1 MPDWTKSMEQT
12 YEYYEVDPATWTDR
26 KQITNVIS
34 SSVKRDLSN
43 DTGGSASFK
52 VDSDL
57 GELYVRTYL
66 VTTQYRITERHP
78 LGTHLC
84 QTTGEGFDGKTKS
97 ITLDA
102 YTPLLEL
109 KDNRPPIGYSLASG
123 INILNVATSIV
134 SENCRAPVIGGS
146 SDKTLPTPFVSELN
160 DTWFSFLSDLLAC
173 AGYFLDCDEMGRV
186 LFVPYQD
193 SNSLQPV
200 WKFDDNNSSILQPDF
215 DIDRDLYGIPNVVEV
230 VYTKDT
236 QGTNDTNNRFI
247 YSRAVNDDP
256 NSPSSTVNR
265 GREIVQ
271 RINNPE
277 IYGEPDQIQLDNYAR
292 QALRDLSSLEY
303 TVTYTHAYCPVRL
316 NDCVLLNYRR
326 AGLVNIKAKVIRQS
340 ISCDSGGQVEETA
353 IYTTNLWG

>member
-34 SSVKRDLSN
+34 SSVKRDSSN

-66 VTTQYRITERHP
+66 ITTQYRITERHP

-84 QTTGEGFDGKTKS
+84 QTTGEGFDGKSKS

-146 SDKTLPTPFVSELN
+146 SDKTLPTPFVSDLN
-160 DTWFSFLSDLLAC
+160 DTWFSFVSDLLAC

-186 LFVPYQD
+186 MFVPHQD
-193 SNSLQPV
+193 TNSLQPV
-200 WKFDDNNSSILQPDF
+200 WKFDDDNSSILQPDF
-215 DIDRDLYGIPNVVEV
+215 DIDRDLYGIPNVLEV
-230 VYTKDT
+230 VYTKDD
-236 QGTNDTNNRFI
+236 GTYI
-247 YSRAVNDDP
+247 YSKVENNDP
-256 NSPSSTVNR
+256 NSPISTVNR
-265 GREIVQ
+265 GRRVVE
-271 RINNPE
+271 RITDPE
-277 IYGEPDQIQLDNYAR
+277 LNGSTPTQVQLDGYAK
-292 QALRDLSSLEY
+292 QKLRDLSSLEY
-303 TVTYTHAYCPVRL
+303 TVTYTHGYCPVRVG
-316 NDCVLLNYRR
+316 DCVLLNYER
-326 AGLVNIKAKVIRQS
+326 AGIRNTRAKVTRQS
-340 ISCDSGGQVEETA
+340 ISCETGCQVQETA
-353 IYTTNLWG
+353 VYTKSLWG

>member
-34 SSVKRDLSN
+34 SSVKRDSSN

-84 QTTGEGFDGKTKS
+84 QTTGEGFDGKSKS

-146 SDKTLPTPFVSELN
+146 SDKTLPTPFVSDLN
-160 DTWFSFLSDLLAC
+160 DTWFSFVSDLLAC

-186 LFVPYQD
+186 MFVPHQD
-193 SNSLQPV
+193 TNSLQPV
-200 WKFDDNNSSILQPDF
+200 WKFDDDNSSILQPDF
-215 DIDRDLYGIPNVVEV
+215 DIDRDLYGIPNVLEV
-230 VYTKDT
+230 VYTKDD
-236 QGTNDTNNRFI
+236 GTYI
-247 YSRAVNDDP
+247 YSKVENNDP
-256 NSPSSTVNR
+256 NSPISTVNR
-265 GREIVQ
+265 GRRVVE
-271 RINNPE
+271 RITDPE
-277 IYGEPDQIQLDNYAR
+277 LNGSTPTQVQLDGYAK
-292 QALRDLSSLEY
+292 QKLRDLSSLEY
-303 TVTYTHAYCPVRL
+303 TVTYTHGYCPVRVG
-316 NDCVLLNYRR
+316 DCVLLNYER
-326 AGLVNIKAKVIRQS
+326 AGIRNTRAKVTRQS
-340 ISCDSGGQVEETA
+340 ISCETGCQVQETA
-353 IYTTNLWG
+353 VYTKSLWG

>member
-34 SSVKRDLSN
+34 SSVKRDSSN

-146 SDKTLPTPFVSELN
+146 SDKTLPTPFVSDLN
-160 DTWFSFLSDLLAC
+160 DTWFSFVSDLLAC

-186 LFVPYQD
+186 MFVPYQD
-193 SNSLQPV
+193 TNSLQPV
-200 WKFDDNNSSILQPDF
+200 WKFDDDNSSILQPDF
-215 DIDRDLYGIPNVVEV
+215 DIDRDLYGIPNVLEV
-230 VYTKDT
+230 VYTKND
-236 QGTNDTNNRFI
+236 GTYI
-247 YSRAVNDDP
+247 YSKVENNDPD
-256 NSPSSTVNR
+256 SPISTVNR
-265 GREIVQ
+265 GRRVVE
-271 RINNPE
+271 RITDPE
-277 IYGEPDQIQLDNYAR
+277 LNGSTPTQVQLDGYAK
-292 QALRDLSSLEY
+292 QKLRDLSSLEY
-303 TVTYTHAYCPVRL
+303 TVTYTHGYCPVRVG
-316 NDCVLLNYRR
+316 DCVLLNYER
-326 AGLVNIKAKVIRQS
+326 AGIRNTRAKVTRQS
-340 ISCDSGGQVEETA
+340 ISCETGCQVQETA
-353 IYTTNLWG
+353 VYTKSLWG

>member
-66 VTTQYRITERHP
+66 ITTQYRITERHP

-84 QTTGEGFDGKTKS
+84 QTTGEGFDGKSKS

-146 SDKTLPTPFVSELN
+146 SDKTLPTPFVSDLN
-160 DTWFSFLSDLLAC
+160 DTWFSFVSDLLAC

-186 LFVPYQD
+186 MFVPYQD
-193 SNSLQPV
+193 TNSLQPV
-200 WKFDDNNSSILQPDF
+200 WKFDDDNSSILQPDF
-215 DIDRDLYGIPNVVEV
+215 DIDRDLYGIPNILEV
-230 VYTKDT
+230 VYTKDD
-236 QGTNDTNNRFI
+236 GTYI
-247 YSRAVNDDP
+247 YSKVENNDPD
-256 NSPSSTVNR
+256 SPISTVNR
-265 GREIVQ
+265 GRRVVE
-271 RINNPE
+271 RITDPE
-277 IYGEPDQIQLDNYAR
+277 LNGSTPTQVQLDGYAK
-292 QALRDLSSLEY
+292 QKLRDLSSLEY
-303 TVTYTHAYCPVRL
+303 TVTYTHGYCPVRVG
-316 NDCVLLNYRR
+316 DCVLLNYER
-326 AGLVNIKAKVIRQS
+326 AGIRNTRAKVTRQS
-340 ISCDSGGQVEETA
+340 ISCETGCQVQETA
-353 IYTTNLWG
+353 VYTKSLWG

>member
-66 VTTQYRITERHP
+66 ITTQYRITERHP

-200 WKFDDNNSSILQPDF
+200 WKFDDDNSSILQPDF
-215 DIDRDLYGIPNVVEV
+215 DIDRDLYGIPNVLEV
-230 VYTKDT
+230 VYTKDD
-236 QGTNDTNNRFI
+236 GTYI
-247 YSRAVNDDP
+247 YSKVENNDPD
-256 NSPSSTVNR
+256 SPISTVNR
-265 GREIVQ
+265 GRRVVE
-271 RINNPE
+271 RITDPE
-277 IYGEPDQIQLDNYAR
+277 LNGSTPTQAQLDGYAK
-292 QALRDLSSLEY
+292 QKLRDLSSLEY
-303 TVTYTHAYCPVRL
+303 TVTYTHGYCPVRVG
-316 NDCVLLNYRR
+316 DCVLLNYER
-326 AGLVNIKAKVIRQS
+326 AGIRSTRAKVTRQS
-340 ISCDSGGQVEETA
+340 ISCETGCQVQETA
-353 IYTTNLWG
+353 VYTKSLWG